1 MTPAPFLIVTE
12 HQHQQ
17 HSHQRGQ
24 AYQKP
29 QAGCIRARMRQL
41 KAFAV
46 QDGKGHGTGVTGLCN
61 IRFIL
66 NPVNKTFTLCGKF
79 DSNRFGQQVVPFR
92 CLDLGQLVASG
103 FQILERVIFTLA
115 IIPGRAGNGAYLSV
129 AEIVGIINLR
139 LSTAG
144 RYRQSFQLELH
155 AAQRGLH
162 FRPVFACC
170 NALLDDIQR
179 KLRVLQLI
187 GQFNLTA
194 AAGYGSIGCTA
205 GRAS

>member
-1 MTPAPFLIVTE
+1 MTPAPFFIVAE

-61 IRFIL
+61 IRFIP
-66 NPVNKTFTLCGKF
+66 NPVNITFTVCGKF
-79 DSNRFGQQVVPFR
+79 DLDRFGQQVVPFR

-103 FQILERVIFTLA
+103 FQILKAALA
-115 IIPGRAGNGAYLSV
+115 FVRIIAGCYFRYSFKCRIRLTIRA
-129 AEIVGIINLR
+129 
-139 LSTAG
+139 
-144 RYRQSFQLELH
+144 QLLQLKLH
-155 AAQRGLH
+155 AA
-162 FRPVFACC
+162 
-170 NALLDDIQR
+170 
-179 KLRVLQLI
+179 
-187 GQFNLTA
+187 
-194 AAGYGSIGCTA
+194 
-205 GRAS
+205 